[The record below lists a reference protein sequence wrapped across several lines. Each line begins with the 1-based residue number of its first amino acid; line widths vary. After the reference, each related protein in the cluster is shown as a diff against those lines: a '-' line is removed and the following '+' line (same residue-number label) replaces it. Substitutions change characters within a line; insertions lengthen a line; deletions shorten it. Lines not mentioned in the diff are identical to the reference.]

1 MAVSYRILFG
11 LVLLSLFEIFLLA
24 HAGTVELQVSTC
36 GGNKSSPV
44 LYGIMFEDINY
55 SGDGGIHSQLLRNNG
70 FQGESPDL
78 TAYGAVGDV
87 TLSVDSC
94 NPLSSAI
101 PHSLKISV
109 PEGASGDVG
118 FFNEGYWGIPVSS
131 ELYTSAFFMKGP
143 YSGVVTLSLRGR
155 TSDIVFVS
163 HTFDVES
170 DSNEFTR
177 HETKF
182 ESKPAP
188 DGNNIW
194 TLTFDACKVA
204 GASLYVSLIQLYPRT
219 FLDRKNGLKPSLA
232 QPVLNLKAS
241 FLRFPGGNNL
251 QVVNAFALIYP
262 WLGLLIINSEGMHPH
277 SRWKWNETL
286 GPLENRPGRE
296 GTWTYPNTD
305 ALGLLEYL
313 YWCEDM
319 NLTPLLTVW
328 DGLSLGQGPGD
339 IITGDALD
347 PYVEDV
353 LNEIEFIRGAE
364 STKYGALRAE
374 LGHPQPFELFH
385 VEIGNEDNFW
395 GSGPSYP
402 QRLMKFYCAIHG
414 KYPDIKLIASTADYL
429 PPQLPEGLWLTFH
442 TYSSPNELV
451 SWFNKFD
458 NVERAHPWSVSEFAC
473 SKNDNDVQ
481 LSEPNMQCSAA
492 EAVFMIGMERNS
504 DVVKMGAYAP
514 LLRNLGGMQWT
525 PNMIEFN
532 HNPDGV
538 ALLSTSYY
546 VHQLFSVYRGHTILD
561 VRSESPFGPIYWVA
575 SKSDT
580 GYIVKLA
587 NYSLDKHNI
596 TITFDDDNIDCTS
609 SVHIVNGPPEASN
622 VHGSIKVTPS
632 TFNTSLDADGKF
644 EFEFPAWGAGVLVVT
659 SS

>member
-1 MAVSYRILFG
+1 MTILYKNLFG
-11 LVLLSLFEIFLLA
+11 LVLWGVFESFLLVDA
-24 HAGTVELQVSTC
+24 DTVELQVSTC
-36 GGNKSSPV
+36 GGNESSPL
-44 LYGIMFEDINY
+44 LYGIMFEDINH

-101 PHSLKISV
+101 PYSLKISV
-109 PEGASGDVG
+109 PEGTFGEVG
-118 FFNEGYWGIPVSS
+118 FFNEGYWGIPVNS
-131 ELYTSAFFMKGP
+131 ETYTSAFFMKGP
-143 YSGVVTLSLRGR
+143 YCGGVTLRLRGR
-155 TSDIVFVS
+155 SSDIVYAS

-170 DSNEFTR
+170 NSSEFTL

-182 ESKPAP
+182 ESKSAP
-188 DGNNIW
+188 NGNNIW
-194 TLTFDACKVA
+194 TLTFDGCKVA
-204 GASLYVSLIQLYPRT
+204 GESIHVSLVQLYPRT

-232 QPVLNLKAS
+232 QPVMNMKGS

-251 QVVNAFALIYP
+251 HVVNFIF
-262 WLGLLIINSEGMHPH
+262 EGMHPY
-277 SRWKWNETL
+277 SRWKWNETI

-296 GTWTYPNTD
+296 
-305 ALGLLEYL
+305 GLLEYL

-328 DGLSLGQGPGD
+328 AGLSLGQGPGD
-339 IITGDALD
+339 IISGDALD

-353 LNEIEFIRGAE
+353 LNEIEFIRGVE
-364 STKYGALRAE
+364 STKHGALRAE
-374 LGHPQPFELFH
+374 LGYPKPFELSY

-395 GSGPSYP
+395 GGGPSYP
-402 QRLMKFYCAIHG
+402 ERLMKFYRAIHE
-414 KYPDIKLIASTADYL
+414 KYPDIILIASTAEYL
-429 PPQLPEGLWLTFH
+429 PPQLPAGLWLTFH

-458 NVERAHPWSVSEFAC
+458 NVDRAHPWSVSEFAC
-473 SKNDNDVQ
+473 SQGDNGVQ

-514 LLRNLGGMQWT
+514 LLRNLGGTQWT

-532 HNPDGV
+532 HDPDGMV
-538 ALLSTSYY
+538 LLSTSYY
-546 VHQLFSVYRGHTILD
+546 VHQLFSMYRGHTILD
-561 VRSESPFGPIYWVA
+561 VQSSSPFGPIYWVA

-587 NYSLDKHNI
+587 NYSLDKHKI
-596 TITFDDDNIDCTS
+596 TISFDDDNIDCTS

-622 VHGSIKVTPS
+622 VYHSIKVIPS
-632 TFNTSLDADGKF
+632 KFDTSLNADGKY
-644 EFEFPAWGAGVLVVT
+644 ELELPAWGAGVLVVK